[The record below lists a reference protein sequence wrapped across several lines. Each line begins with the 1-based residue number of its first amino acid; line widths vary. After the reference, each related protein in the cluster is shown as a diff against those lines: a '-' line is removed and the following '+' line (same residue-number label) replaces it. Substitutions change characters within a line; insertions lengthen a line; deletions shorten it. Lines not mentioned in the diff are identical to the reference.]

1 MAISVKDIREKE
13 FSRTKH
19 GYDMNEVDDFLDE
32 IAEQLTA
39 VIQENLSLVEKVNAK
54 PETVVV
60 EKPVEAPKSADPAY
74 DESSYFKNL
83 ESTLRETLIS
93 GQRIADDTVNK
104 AQREADELL
113 AKAREE
119 AEAITA
125 KAHAEAE
132 ALTGEA
138 IKKAADAEAQVEA
151 MKTALNTYKA
161 QIRDMIAAQQKLIEE

>member
-39 VIQENLSLVEKVNAK
+39 VIQENLTLVEKVNAK

-60 EKPVEAPKSADPAY
+60 EKPVEVQKPADPAY
-74 DESSYFKNL
+74 DENSYFKNL

-119 AEAITA
+119 AAAITA
-125 KAHAEAE
+125 KAKADAEAATAEAAKKVAEAE
-132 ALTGEA
+132 AEVASL
-138 IKKAADAEAQVEA
+138 KDAL
-151 MKTALNTYKA
+151 KSYKA
-161 QIRDMIAAQQKLIEE
+161 QIRAMIEAQQKLIAE

>member
-1 MAISVKDIREKE
+1 MA
-13 FSRTKH
+13 
-19 GYDMNEVDDFLDE
+19 
-32 IAEQLTA
+32 
-39 VIQENLSLVEKVNAK
+39 
-54 PETVVV
+54 
-60 EKPVEAPKSADPAY
+60 
-74 DESSYFKNL
+74 SS
-83 ESTLRETLIS
+83 IS

-119 AEAITA
+119 ADAITA
-125 KAHAEAE
+125 KARAEAE

-138 IKKAADAEAQVEA
+138 MKKAADAEAQVEA